1 MTGSDEYADLA
12 GGYVLGALSTEE
24 RIAFEA
30 HVETCGSCAHDV
42 MEFSAIPGLLAL
54 VDEADLEPPSV
65 APLWGAAAVVAGDR
79 SQRHASARRWQ
90 VGAVLAAAAATVLAA
105 VLVFGGTDRSTNSS
119 EASAEVTGFA
129 IEHEM
134 VVESDYDI
142 TGSIGL
148 SERPWGTF
156 ILIDLFDVPQR
167 QDYTMWTVSA
177 DGTWTS
183 VANWVWSET
192 GTCRIPAASGLP
204 VDQIE
209 RVVIT
214 GATDKADGLA
224 WGR

>member
-30 HVETCGSCAHDV
+30 HLETCASCAHDV

-54 VDEADLEPPSV
+54 IDEADLEPPSA
-65 APLWGAAAVVAGDR
+65 APLWGAAAVVAGDGHR
-79 SQRHASARRWQ
+79 RRASARRWQ
-90 VGAVLAAAAATVLAA
+90 VGALLAGAAATVLAA
-105 VLVFGGTDRSTNSS
+105 VLVFGGADGSSSS
-119 EASAEVTGFA
+119 EAGAGAAAFA

-148 SERPWGTF
+148 SQRPWGTF
-156 ILIDLFDVPQR
+156 ILIDLFDVPER
-167 QDYTMWTVSA
+167 DDYTMWTVGT